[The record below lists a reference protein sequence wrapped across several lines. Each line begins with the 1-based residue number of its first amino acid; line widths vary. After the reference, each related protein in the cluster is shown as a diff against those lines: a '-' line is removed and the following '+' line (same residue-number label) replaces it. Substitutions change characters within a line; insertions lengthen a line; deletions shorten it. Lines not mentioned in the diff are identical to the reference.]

1 MIEHSIGMGHRR
13 PAVSMTTWRETLMA
27 LALVASCVA
36 GTAWLIARL
45 DVLHQAATAASQAQ
59 QGRDG

>member
-1 MIEHSIGMGHRR
+1 MGHRR

-36 GTAWLIARL
+36 GTVWLLARL
-45 DVLHQAATAASQAQ
+45 DVLHQATTAAAQ
-59 QGRDG
+59 VWQGRDG